1 MRRRPAFLDVA
12 RAARYRLH
20 DFRRGHANDLP
31 QRGAGLGVVDAST
44 VASFVNGTMHVLP
57 TAYSSLDTFVIAA
70 TDGGARVGS
79 LAGNGGVY
87 VVDLNLQ

>member
-1 MRRRPAFLDVA
+1 MSFAVTVLPRRPWVLLTMPHRLDHP
-12 RAARYRLH
+12 AA
-20 DFRRGHANDLP
+20 DAAG
-31 QRGAGLGVVDAST
+31 GGLGVVDAST
-44 VASFVNGTMHVLP
+44 AASFVNGTMHVLP